1 MQQRDHGD
9 PAHGLRI
16 EDSHYENQSYSTGSD
31 TLMQVLLTLPPFCT
45 REEFARLTGL
55 EAKGQTVVLGMCNSA
70 TLPTVNV
77 GRHSLVNVH
86 QLLQDLQQGKTEFL
100 PGDYS

>member
-1 MQQRDHGD
+1 
-9 PAHGLRI
+9 
-16 EDSHYENQSYSTGSD
+16 
-31 TLMQVLLTLPPFCT
+31 MQVLVTLPPSCT

-55 EAKGQTVVLGMCNSA
+55 EAKGQTVVLGMCNAA
-70 TLPTVNV
+70 TLPTVTV

>member
-1 MQQRDHGD
+1 MQ
-9 PAHGLRI
+9 I
-16 EDSHYENQSYSTGSD
+16 VVTF
-31 TLMQVLLTLPPFCT
+31 PPFCT

-55 EAKGQTVVLGMCNSA
+55 EAKGKTVVLGMCNVA

-77 GRHSLVNVH
+77 GRHSLVNIH